1 MRNSKTTI
9 LVIEFQKTWTEKSF
23 FHKLI
28 KKEYNSRNVYQNTKQ
43 LLDIARKHNIP
54 VIHAPFIVD
63 KNNKEIYK
71 KLPFPPKILS
81 QFTANTW
88 RAEYTD
94 GIYDN
99 SDIEVQGRCAF
110 DVCIDSNLIE
120 ILNKNNIKKVYLSGF
135 TTDQCVAKTMD
146 TLISNG
152 FECILLSD
160 CTAARNNKI
169 QKKIEQNYKKIT
181 SEQLINKINEF
192 YIN

>member
-1 MRNSKTTI
+1 MNNSEITI
-9 LVIEFQKTWTEKSF
+9 LIIEFQKTWTEKSF

-43 LLDIARKHNIP
+43 LLDVAREHKISI
-54 VIHAPFIVD
+54 VHAPFIVD
-63 KNNKEIYK
+63 KNNRDNYK
-71 KLPFPPKILS
+71 KLPFPPKLLG

-88 RAEYTD
+88 RAEYTE

-110 DVCIDSNLIE
+110 DVCKDSNLIE
-120 ILNKNNIKKVYLSGF
+120 ILNKNNVKKVYLSGF

-146 TLISNG
+146 TLISGG

-160 CTAARNNKI
+160 CTAARNNRI
-169 QKKIEQNYKKIT
+169 QKRIELKYNSIT
-181 SEQLINKINEF
+181 SLELINQISN
-192 YIN
+192 N